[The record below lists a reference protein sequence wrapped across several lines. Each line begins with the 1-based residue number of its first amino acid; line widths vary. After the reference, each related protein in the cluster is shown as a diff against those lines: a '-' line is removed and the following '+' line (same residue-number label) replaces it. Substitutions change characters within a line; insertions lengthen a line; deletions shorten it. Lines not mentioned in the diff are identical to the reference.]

1 MTSISVL
8 AHSDVQGAM
17 PWFNDGDMQTAL
29 SLDERSETELLDDLI
44 RNAGLHAVFQPI
56 LDMHGRKYLAYEALI
71 RGPQGSPL
79 HMPSALFRIAG
90 RSNMRRE
97 LEHAC
102 RIAALRD
109 FARLR
114 VREHNLDCKLF
125 INLSAGMLNDPV
137 LMHEQMLLPMS
148 EAGIRPDQIVIEI
161 TENQKVPD
169 FSIFREV
176 LAAYRRLGYSFAI
189 DDLGEGF
196 SNLRM
201 WSEIRPEFVKID
213 RHFISGI
220 AEDALKFRLVRAM
233 VEIAEACNATLIA
246 EGIEEEAEFSTI
258 RDLGIRCGQ
267 GYLIARP
274 NPAPIAQPDQ
284 AILRLLDTG
293 RITVFPQGLISNQCS
308 TVAPLQR
315 QVIPVAPDLDND
327 AVFARFEA
335 DENLH
340 ALPVV
345 KNGIPVG
352 MINRHTL
359 IERFARLYQRELYGK
374 RPCSLFMD
382 KHPLIVAHDTPIHEV
397 GTLLGSA
404 KRQQIYDG
412 FILTEQGRYAGV
424 ADSQDLMVQITEMQM
439 RSARYANPLTQLPG
453 NVPVNEHM
461 DRLIENGGTF
471 VACYADID
479 HFKPYNDAYGYRRGD
494 EVIQLLGNL
503 LSAGFDERIDFVG
516 HIGGDDFVILVQS
529 TDWQERSLNVLQRF
543 SMEMQHYINA
553 DDTARGGF
561 SGEDR
566 RGNPTFH
573 ALPSLSIGCV
583 VVESAQFSSH
593 NEISAAMAEAKRQAK
608 KQAGNSLF
616 IERRKP
622 AKVVTP
628 A

>member
-8 AHSDVQGAM
+8 AHSDVQRAM
-17 PWFNDGDMQTAL
+17 PWFSDGHMQTVL
-29 SLDERSETELLDDLI
+29 TLDERSEVELLDDLI

-56 LDMHGRKYLAYEALI
+56 LDMHGRKYLGYEALI
-71 RGPQGSPL
+71 RGPKDSPL
-79 HMPSALFRIAG
+79 HMPGALFRIAG
-90 RSNMRRE
+90 RSNLRRE

-109 FARLR
+109 FAKLR
-114 VREHNLDCKLF
+114 AQDGLDCKLF
-125 INLSAGMLNDPV
+125 INLSAGMLTDPI
-137 LMHEQMLLPMS
+137 LMHEQMLQPMS
-148 EAGIRPDQIVIEI
+148 EAGIRPDQLVIEI
-161 TENQKVPD
+161 TENQKVAD

-176 LAAYRRLGYSFAI
+176 LAQYRRLGYSFAI

-246 EGIEEEAEFSTI
+246 EGIEEESEFSTI

-274 NPAPIAQPDQ
+274 NPKPAPLPDKT
-284 AILRLLDTG
+284 ILRLLDTG
-293 RITVFPQGLISNQCS
+293 RITVFPQGMISNQCS

-315 QVIPVAPDLDND
+315 HVVPVAPDLDND

-335 DENLH
+335 DEMLH

-345 KNGIPVG
+345 NNGIPVG

-382 KHPLIVAHDTPIHEV
+382 KNPLIVAQDTPIHEI
-397 GTLLGSA
+397 GALLGSA
-404 KRQQIYDG
+404 KRHQIYDG

-461 DRLIENGGTF
+461 DRLIENSGPF

-503 LSAGFDERIDFVG
+503 LSASFDERIDFVG
-516 HIGGDDFVILVQS
+516 HIGGDDFIILAQCV
-529 TDWQERSLNVLQRF
+529 DWQERSQLVLQRF
-543 SMEMQHYINA
+543 SEEMRHYIN
-553 DDTARGGF
+553 DDDHERGGF

-566 RGNPTFH
+566 RGTPTFH

-583 VVESAQFSSH
+583 VVEPCQFSSH
-593 NEISAAMAEAKRQAK
+593 NEISASMADAKKQAK
-608 KQAGNSLF
+608 KQSGNSLF

-622 AKVVTP
+622 VKPVTP

>member
-1 MTSISVL
+1 MTPTSTL
-8 AHSDVQGAM
+8 GAPASM
-17 PWFNDGDMQTAL
+17 PWLGSDRPITHAP
-29 SLDERSETELLDDLI
+29 SLDSEASQLEDLI
-44 RNAGLHAVFQPI
+44 HNNRLHAVFQPI
-56 LDMHGRKYLAYEALI
+56 LDMHGQKYLAYEALI
-71 RGPQGSPL
+71 RGPKNSPL
-79 HMPSALFRIAG
+79 HMPSALFDVAQRT
-90 RSNMRRE
+90 NLRRE

-102 RIAALRD
+102 RAAAMRDFSALREKD
-109 FARLR
+109 P
-114 VREHNLDCKLF
+114 NLDCKLF
-125 INLSAGMLNDPV
+125 INLSAGMLSDPD
-137 LMHEQMLLPMS
+137 LMHEQVLQPMS
-148 EAGIRPDQIVIEI
+148 TAGVRPDQIVIEI
-161 TENQKVPD
+161 TENQKVAD

-176 LAAYRRLGYSFAI
+176 LARYRRLGYSFAI

-220 AEDALKFRLVRAM
+220 ANDVLKFRLVRAM
-233 VEIAEACNATLIA
+233 VEIAEACHATLIA
-246 EGIEEEAEFSTI
+246 EGIEEESEFSTI

-274 NPAPIAQPDQ
+274 QECPSPSPSK

-293 RITVFPQGLISNQCS
+293 RITVFPQGIIANHGS
-308 TVAPLQR
+308 TVAPLLR
-315 QVIPVAPDLDND
+315 RVVPVAPDLDND
-327 AVFARFEA
+327 AVFSRFEA
-335 DENLH
+335 DDSLH

-345 KNGIPVG
+345 KAGIPVG

-359 IERFARLYQRELYGK
+359 IERFARPYHRELYGK
-374 RPCSLFMD
+374 RPCAMFMD
-382 KHPLIVAHDTPIHEV
+382 KRPLIVAQDTPVHEV

-412 FILTEQGRYAGV
+412 FIITDQGRYAGV
-424 ADSQDLMVQITEMQM
+424 ADTQDLMVQITEMQM

-461 DRLIENGGTF
+461 DRLIENGGAF

-503 LSAGFDERIDFVG
+503 LAEICDERADFVG
-516 HIGGDDFVILVQS
+516 HIGGDDFIVLLQS
-529 TDWQERSLNVLQRF
+529 SDWQERCTRVLDRF
-543 SMEMQHYINA
+543 TEEMRHYINS
-553 DDTARGGF
+553 DDFARGGF

-566 RGNPTFH
+566 RGTPTFH
-573 ALPSLSIGCV
+573 PLPSLSIGCV
-583 VVESAQFSSH
+583 VIEPNQYSSH
-593 NEISAAMAEAKRQAK
+593 NEISANMADAKKQAK
-608 KQAGNSLF
+608 KQAGNTLF

-622 AKVVTP
+622 PRVVTSS
-628 A
+628 

>member
-1 MTSISVL
+1 MTPIPVLDSIPSAAAWAGPLSTPLKSVPSESTL
-8 AHSDVQGAM
+8 LHKILRD
-17 PWFNDGDMQTAL
+17 N
-29 SLDERSETELLDDLI
+29 SLYV
-44 RNAGLHAVFQPI
+44 VFQPV
-56 LDMHGRKYLAYEALI
+56 LDMHGRRYMGYEALI

-79 HMPSALFRIAG
+79 HSPSALFEAARHA
-90 RSNMRRE
+90 NLRRE

-102 RIAALRD
+102 RAAAIREFAKLR
-109 FARLR
+109 AQHQ
-114 VREHNLDCKLF
+114 VPDCKLF
-125 INLSAGMLNDPV
+125 INLSASMLGDPV
-137 LMHEQMLLPMS
+137 LMHDDMLQSMASQGLS
-148 EAGIRPDQIVIEI
+148 PDQIVIEI
-161 TENQKVPD
+161 TENQKVTD

-176 LAAYRRLGYSFAI
+176 LAKYRRLGYNFAI

-220 AEDALKFRLVRAM
+220 DNDVLKFRLVRAM
-233 VEIAEACNATLIA
+233 VEIAEACHATLIA
-246 EGIEEEAEFSTI
+246 EGIEEESEFATI

-267 GYLIARP
+267 GYLICRP
-274 NPAPIAQPDQ
+274 QPQPAPEPSP
-284 AILRLLDTG
+284 AILRLLDAG
-293 RITVFPQGLISNQCS
+293 RITVFPQDVSTKQFA
-308 TVAPLQR
+308 TVAPLLKR
-315 QVIPVAPDLDND
+315 VVPVAPDLDND
-327 AVFARFEA
+327 TVFARFEA
-335 DENLH
+335 EPELH

-345 KNGIPVG
+345 EAGRPVG

-382 KHPLIVAHDTPIHEV
+382 AHPLIVDCDASINKV
-397 GTLLGSA
+397 GALLGSA
-404 KRQQIYDG
+404 KRHQVYDG
-412 FILTEQGRYAGV
+412 FILTDQDRYAGV

-461 DRLIENGGTF
+461 DRLIESGGPF

-479 HFKPYNDAYGYRRGD
+479 HFKPYNDVYGYRRGD

-503 LSAGFDERIDFVG
+503 LTEEFDERIDFVG
-516 HIGGDDFVILVQS
+516 HIGGDDFIMLVQS
-529 TDWQERSLNVLQRF
+529 ASWQEQCQRVLERF
-543 SMEMQHYINA
+543 SEEMRNHIN
-553 DDTARGGF
+553 DDDVERGGF

-583 VVESAQFSSH
+583 VVEPCQYSSH
-593 NEISAAMAEAKRQAK
+593 NEISASMADAKKQAK
-608 KQAGNSLF
+608 KQTGNSLF
-616 IERRKP
+616 VERRKP
-622 AKVVTP
+622 ARPVIH